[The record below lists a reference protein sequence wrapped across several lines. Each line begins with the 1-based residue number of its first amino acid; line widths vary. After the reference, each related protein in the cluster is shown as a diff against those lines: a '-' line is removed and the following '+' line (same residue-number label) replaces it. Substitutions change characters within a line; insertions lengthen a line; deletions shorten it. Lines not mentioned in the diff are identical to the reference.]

1 MIGIASLGMG
11 NISAIT
17 NIYDDYDIK
26 YVILRSS
33 KDYKKKINKIILP
46 GVSSFDE
53 AMASIIEKDFD
64 NLLKDFCRNKNNFL
78 LGICVGM
85 QVLGNTS
92 EEGVLNGLSLIQGSV
107 NKFKNI
113 KPLPHV
119 GWNNVEIKKDQK
131 ILNNIENNSKFYFLH
146 SYQFIPD
153 NKDNIIATTNY
164 FGNFASIV
172 KNENVIGIQFH
183 PEKSHN
189 SGINL
194 LNNFAYL

>member
-1 MIGIASLGMG
+1 
-11 NISAIT
+11 
-17 NIYDDYDIK
+17 
-26 YVILRSS
+26 
-33 KDYKKKINKIILP
+33 
-46 GVSSFDE
+46 
-53 AMASIIEKDFD
+53 
-64 NLLKDFCRNKNNFL
+64 
-78 LGICVGM
+78 M